1 LLEIRPVR
9 EEAMKRLLI
18 VTALGL
24 AAVSAA
30 WAADKKSAPYV
41 PGLGEF
47 MTSTQMR
54 HAKLWFAGSSG
65 NWPLAAYELDEI
77 KEGLDDA
84 VRLHPKHDDMPVG
97 VMIRK
102 NLGAPLGDLGKAIE
116 SRNADNFRV
125 AFDRLT
131 DACNACHS
139 SAGHE
144 FIRIQRPTAPPA
156 TNQVYTPNP

>member
-1 LLEIRPVR
+1 
-9 EEAMKRLLI
+9 MKRLLI

-30 WAADKKSAPYV
+30 WAADRKNAPYV

-102 NLGAPLGDLGKAIE
+102 NLGAPLGDLGKAID
-116 SRNADNFRV
+116 SKNIDNFRL

-131 DACNACHS
+131 DACNSCHS
-139 SAGHE
+139 GAGHD

-156 TNQVYTPNP
+156 TNQVYTPDPR